1 MMPGGA
7 RCTAYHASGT
17 HIVRN
22 VSAAERGERHV
33 CANPSFSISSRS
45 PSPQDACQCKQ
56 PQAASRERT
65 CSPEFGHRR
74 IIDHSA
80 KHVNAY
86 RNESHQQATNIGVAS
101 SRSSWSVGCPS
112 ASKQM
117 GFVCEQP
124 PSVTCQTQVHTAGS
138 PRPGMPGTLTNPAVS
153 PRQLSVSQAVKP
165 TCAKHD
171 TSFHGALQQEFD
183 MALDML
189 KHEQSRA
196 ITNLEANFSHK
207 LDALEQNLKSQIK
220 LLESRLRALETDTQK
235 CAESAT
241 KEQNK
246 LASIEER
253 LAELHE
259 FVEQNETVAKMRA
272 DFEHRLCDL
281 EVQAHR
287 TLSNVTL
294 LPEPE
299 GGKFENVNN
308 TIAVKSDSVAGRFA
322 TMPHSI
328 NEQKS
333 DDYLTATFIY
343 RLHAVEN
350 NVDLVASILS
360 KMEDRMKNRPQT
372 PSDNVDLA
380 TPLRDMGGL
389 QEQAREDNITQAGR
403 IHPDALSRSLQLRQ
417 QLTDSTCF
425 PISE

>member
-7 RCTAYHASGT
+7 RCTSNYAPAT
-17 HIVRN
+17 HVVRN
-22 VSAAERGERHV
+22 ISAAERVEHKF

-45 PSPQDACQCKQ
+45 LSPQDAYQCKR
-56 PQAASRERT
+56 PQAVSRERT

-80 KHVNAY
+80 KHVTAY

-112 ASKQM
+112 APKEM

-124 PSVTCQTQVHTAGS
+124 PSVTSQTLHTAGS
-138 PRPGMPGTLTNPAVS
+138 PRPGMPRTLTNPPVS

-171 TSFHGALQQEFD
+171 TSFTGALQQEFD
-183 MALDML
+183 MSLDML

-207 LDALEQNLKSQIK
+207 LDAVEQNLKSYIS
-220 LLESRLRALETDTQK
+220 LLESRLHALETDTQK
-235 CAESAT
+235 CAEIAT

-246 LASIEER
+246 LARIEER
-253 LAELHE
+253 LAEFHG

-287 TLSNVTL
+287 TL

-299 GGKFENVNN
+299 GGKFENINN
-308 TIAVKSDSVAGRFA
+308 AIAVKSDSVARRFA
-322 TMPHSI
+322 AMPHSI
-328 NEQKS
+328 NQHKS
-333 DDYLTATFIY
+333 DDNLTAAFVC
-343 RLHAVEN
+343 RLQAVEN

-360 KMEDRMKNRPQT
+360 KMEDRMTNNRPET

-380 TPLRDMGGL
+380 APLRDMGGL
-389 QEQAREDNITQAGR
+389 LEPAREDNITQAGG
-403 IHPDALSRSLQLRQ
+403 IHPDALSRSPQLRQ
-417 QLTDSTCF
+417 KFTDSTCF